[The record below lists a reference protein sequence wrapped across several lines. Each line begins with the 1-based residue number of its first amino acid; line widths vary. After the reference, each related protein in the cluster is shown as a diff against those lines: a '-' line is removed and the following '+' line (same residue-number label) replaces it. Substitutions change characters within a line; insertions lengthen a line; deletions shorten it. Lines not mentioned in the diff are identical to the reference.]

1 MDKDL
6 IILAIYINVYQLSNQ
21 HIQQVL
27 NDMRESYA
35 DMYKDV
41 NKDVKVYYFPVQDQD
56 TKVECVYP
64 PSAVLQD
71 NSAIE
76 NELLKLY
83 KLIVNFQNEE
93 AKELLKQIERKL
105 KFKKINDKLNET

>member
-1 MDKDL
+1 MDREL
-6 IILAIYINVYQLSNQ
+6 IILAIYINVYNLSSQ
-21 HIQQVL
+21 HVQQVL
-27 NDMRESYA
+27 QDMRESYA

-41 NKDVKVYYFPVQDQD
+41 NKDVKIYYFPVQDQD
-56 TKVECVYP
+56 TRIECVYP
-64 PSAVLQD
+64 PSAILQD

-93 AKELLKQIERKL
+93 AKDLLKDIERKL

>member
-6 IILAIYINVYQLSNQ
+6 IILAIYINVYSLSR
-21 HIQQVL
+21 QQIDQFFDEMKL
-27 NDMRESYA
+27 SYA
-35 DMYKDV
+35 LMYKDV
-41 NKDVKVYYFPVQDQD
+41 NKDVKIHYFPVQDQE
-56 TKVECVYP
+56 TRIECVYP

-93 AKELLKQIERKL
+93 AKDLIRDIERKL

>member
-1 MDKDL
+1 MDKEL

-21 HIQQVL
+21 HIQQVIQS
-27 NDMRESYA
+27 MRDGYA

-41 NKDVKVYYFPVQDQD
+41 NKDIKIYYFPVQDQE
-56 TKVECVYP
+56 TRIECVYP
-64 PSAVLQD
+64 PHSISGV
-71 NSAIE
+71 NVE

-93 AKELLKQIERKL
+93 AKDLLKDIERKL

>member
-1 MDKDL
+1 MDRDL
-6 IILAIYINVYQLSNQ
+6 IILAIYINVYNLSKQ
-21 HIQQVL
+21 HIDQIL
-27 NDMRESYA
+27 TDMRNSYA

-41 NKDVKVYYFPVQDQD
+41 NKDVKIYYFPVQDQD
-56 TKVECVYP
+56 TRIECVYP
-64 PSAVLQD
+64 PHSI
-71 NSAIE
+71 NSVNVE

-93 AKELLKQIERKL
+93 AKDLLKDIERKL